1 MKRLLGALLESIADC
16 AARIVI
22 VEIGAGTAIASVRH
36 FSHQVI
42 VKHGGRLIRIN
53 PRESQVPSSMDVGLA
68 IGSLD
73 ALRRIDLAMENSVD
87 D

>member
-1 MKRLLGALLESIADC
+1 
-16 AARIVI
+16 
-22 VEIGAGTAIASVRH
+22 VRH
-36 FSHQVI
+36 FSHYVI

-87 D
+87 G